1 MRRRIE
7 VKVPKFLKW
16 LDRYLEEAILVI
28 FLILIACIMMF
39 QVVVRYA
46 FKNPLPWPEEFCRYC
61 FVWSAMLATG
71 YCIRKGSMLRV
82 DMVINMFPRPV
93 AAALDVVSKI
103 LAVAFCC
110 IMFMPSWEVMQ
121 NSLKIGQ
128 LSPAMQMPIWI
139 LYLSAPLGFFSGII
153 RGIQSVILTLM
164 ELKNGDKKTIEG
176 GENA

>member
-1 MRRRIE
+1 M
-7 VKVPKFLKW
+7 KVLKW
-16 LDRYLEEAILVI
+16 LDKHLEEMLLVILLAAIVLVMLYQIVRRYLFNSSLS
-28 FLILIACIMMF
+28 
-39 QVVVRYA
+39 
-46 FKNPLPWPEEFCRYC
+46 WSEEFCRYC

-82 DMVINMFPRPV
+82 DVVIKLFPRPV
-93 AAALDVVSKI
+93 TAVLDIVGKI

-110 IMFMPSWEVMQ
+110 IMFLPSWEVMQ
-121 NSLKIGQ
+121 NALKIGQ
-128 LSPAMQMPIWI
+128 LSPAMQMPTWL

-164 ELKNGDKKTIEG
+164 ELKKGDKKTIEG